1 MNDVEA
7 DLKALADEELAMA
20 AGLPWR
26 ELVKTTPW
34 ADSYTA
40 LTPGG
45 REAEVMRAYL
55 WAGEPGG
62 AVHCEV
68 EARLSDDG
76 PSARASLIIQG

>member
-1 MNDVEA
+1 MSEVEA

-20 AGLPWR
+20 AALSFR
-26 ELVKTTPW
+26 ELVRTTPW

-45 REAEVMRAYL
+45 REVEVMRAYY

-68 EARLSDDG
+68 EARLSEEG